1 MRHDLNITAGDELH
15 EECGVFGMYDFDH
28 GDVASTIYYGLFA
41 LQHRGQESC
50 GIAVSDTAGPKGKV
64 NAYKGMGLCN
74 EVFTPEILEGLHG
87 NIGVGHVR
95 YSTAGSSTRENA
107 QPLVLNYIKGT
118 LALAH
123 NGNLVNAPDLRREL
137 EYSGAIFQT
146 TIDSEVIAYHIARER
161 VKTSSVEEAVA
172 GAMKKIVGAYS
183 LVAMS
188 PRKMIGA
195 RDPFGFKPL
204 CIGKRDNAYILVSES
219 CALDLGS
226 AEAKAWI
233 GVENPHRAD
242 VLTEL
247 RRSTVARVCTGRA
260 GPRLRTQAL
269 LRFLADHSRSKD
281 TVLKEVPEEWVK
293 AQGLLEVRSEISDKN
308 LYLTR
313 PDMGRRLCAE
323 AVEALKAQCVANPD
337 VQVVISDGLSTDA
350 ITVNYEE
357 ILPPLMAGLKQAGLK
372 VGTPFFVRYGRVKIE
387 DQIGEILGAKVVI
400 LLVGERPGLGQS
412 ESLSCYAVYSPRM
425 ATTVEADRTCISNI
439 HQGGTPPVEAAAVI
453 VDLAKRMLEQKASG
467 INMTR

>member
-1 MRHDLNITAGDELH
+1 MDQKQI
-15 EECGVFGMYDFDH
+15 EEIVRSVM
-28 GDVASTIYYGLFA
+28 ASM
-41 LQHRGQESC
+41 GQ
-50 GIAVSDTAGPKGKV
+50 A
-64 NAYKGMGLCN
+64 
-74 EVFTPEILEGLHG
+74 
-87 NIGVGHVR
+87 
-95 YSTAGSSTRENA
+95 
-107 QPLVLNYIKGT
+107 
-118 LALAH
+118 
-123 NGNLVNAPDLRREL
+123 APAPSE
-137 EYSGAIFQT
+137 AKCAT
-146 TIDSEVIAYHIARER
+146 TNCAAPV
-161 VKTSSVEEAVA
+161 T
-172 GAMKKIVGAYS
+172 
-183 LVAMS
+183 
-188 PRKMIGA
+188 
-195 RDPFGFKPL
+195 
-204 CIGKRDNAYILVSES
+204 SES

-260 GPRLRTQAL
+260 GPRPRTQAL

-412 ESLSCYAVYSPRM
+412 ESLSCLIRH
-425 ATTVEADRTCISNI
+425 EINE
-439 HQGGTPPVEAAAVI
+439 GGSV
-453 VDLAKRMLEQKASG
+453 R
-467 INMTR
+467 